1 MPKRPGKRLKTQTEM
16 PSPRDIVE
24 EGKYGKDSMTDVEL
38 GLNCLRISPRCE
50 QFKPCIMEESPGDS
64 SIMHDDFKPINKHM
78 DRVTLTDVGNAKQ
91 GHCGVVEKA
100 KTHPSGDTIIIYGRK
115 INEEGSSV
123 GEAFRLATKDLKGTW
138 EDEEVMAENVQVGS
152 VVKYVQV
159 GDEFLFQGNTKR
171 PRWVSRLFYYF
182 FTSIWNNLLSRKK

>member
-78 DRVTLTDVGNAKQ
+78 DSVTLTDVGNVKQ

-100 KTHPSGDTIIIYGRK
+100 KHTLVVILSLFVKGGSMKKDPAWVKLLDWRLRISKVLGR
-115 INEEGSSV
+115 
-123 GEAFRLATKDLKGTW
+123 
-138 EDEEVMAENVQVGS
+138 M
-152 VVKYVQV
+152 
-159 GDEFLFQGNTKR
+159 
-171 PRWVSRLFYYF
+171 
-182 FTSIWNNLLSRKK
+182 RK